1 MVKVIY
7 KIKANL
13 KQIIRLNNI
22 RPDFRGIST
31 YLRMQNIK
39 NIIFDYGNV
48 IFLLDFEKL
57 KDGWKSLSIN
67 DPDRFFSHG
76 VQDPIFDAF
85 DRGLASADEFRN
97 YIRQKIGNADIVDE
111 EIDAA
116 WNCLL
121 LGVEAGTHEILA
133 ELNKKYRTFL
143 LSNINPI
150 HYHYIM
156 NYLKND
162 FGFED
167 NDHLFEKTYYS
178 HLVGIRKPDK
188 AIFEK
193 VLSENALIPEE
204 TLFIDDIAAN
214 LEPAKALGINTFLM
228 KAPDTIQD
236 FIKREGFL

>member
-1 MVKVIY
+1 MTSQCIC
-7 KIKANL
+7 
-13 KQIIRLNNI
+13 
-22 RPDFRGIST
+22 T
-31 YLRMQNIK
+31 YLLMENIK

-48 IFLLDFEKL
+48 IFLLDFQKL
-57 KDGWKSLSIN
+57 KEGWRSLSIE
-67 DPDRFFSHG
+67 DPDTFFSHG

-85 DRGLASADEFRN
+85 DKGLATAEEFRSF
-97 YIRQKIGNADIVDE
+97 IRKKIGNMDLTDE

-116 WNCLL
+116 WNSLL
-121 LGVEAGTHEILA
+121 LGVDKGTHELLD

-143 LSNINPI
+143 LSNINLI
-150 HYHYIM
+150 HYEYIM
-156 NYLKND
+156 NYIKSE
-162 FGFED
+162 FGFEN

-193 VLSENALIPEE
+193 VLSENGLKPEE

-214 LEPAKALGINTFLM
+214 LEPAKELGIQTFMM

-236 FIKREGFL
+236 FIKREGLL

>member
-1 MVKVIY
+1 MI
-7 KIKANL
+7 
-13 KQIIRLNNI
+13 
-22 RPDFRGIST
+22 FRRIST
-31 YLRMQNIK
+31 YLRMQHIK

-48 IFLLDFEKL
+48 IFLLDFQKL
-57 KDGWKSLSIN
+57 KNGWRSLSIN
-67 DPDRFFSHG
+67 DPDSFFSYG

-85 DRGLASADEFRN
+85 DKGLTSAAEFRT
-97 YIRQKIGNADIVDE
+97 YIRQKIGNADLTDA
-111 EIDAA
+111 EIDIA
-116 WNCLL
+116 WNSLL
-121 LGVEAGTHEILA
+121 LGVDEGTHEVLA

-150 HYHYIM
+150 HYEYIM
-156 NYLKND
+156 NYLNKE
-162 FGFED
+162 FGFEN

-193 VLSENALIPEE
+193 VLSENGLKPEE